1 MAGLAPRLSGSNFR
15 HYRTVL
21 ILFVF
26 LDRKSE
32 QHRAAGWKAMRYG
45 WDCGWWA
52 KMDQA
57 AQKAAESPVAFANL
71 MHRKRIDRLIDV
83 NQSDGTA
90 MGLNLS

>member
-1 MAGLAPRLSGSNFR
+1 
-15 HYRTVL
+15 
-21 ILFVF
+21 
-26 LDRKSE
+26 
-32 QHRAAGWKAMRYG
+32 MRYG

-57 AQKAAESPVAFANL
+57 AESPVAFTRLIRANL